1 MEQIQTVTTAT
12 GESVVPGDE
21 GKDKFKKCDQIA
33 FYRRQKQLA
42 GSVRYHALLDTL
54 EVSETHAELQLQHTH
69 TEAHLLLQV
78 CGIKGGAIRVKINEL
93 QPIRARYEVPDVLI
107 GEPVTQRLRAEPGG
121 GDAVTLS
128 AEECGFQVRVK
139 GHPFLLEVECE
150 GEVLVSVNAQG
161 RLHFETLQTPPTQG
175 VSSVDSDKVV
185 LHTVDP
191 SHDAVEHLSSKW
203 LQGRIKGSYCI
214 CSQGCMFQI
223 RNICMETNSHFIL
236 LFQGEDSQGLW
247 KEEFKTFLDVKAN
260 GPSSVGL
267 DFSLH
272 GFEHVYGIPEH
283 ADTLRLKNTRAGEPY
298 RLYNLDVFAYEIH
311 SRLGLYGTVPLLL
324 GHRLG
329 RTVGIFWLNAS
340 ETLLD
345 IGNET
350 ETESSLQGPPQKKRR
365 EVPSTELHWM
375 SESGV
380 IDAFVLLGP
389 SPLDVFKQFASLTV
403 QWAEMPVRCSDMQA
417 HCGAG
422 FQALPPLFSLGY
434 HQSRW
439 NYEDEADVL
448 AVDAGFDQRDIP
460 YDVIW
465 LDIEHTDGKRY
476 FTWDSKRFPD
486 PARLQR
492 HLQRWSRRLVVISD
506 PHIKVDPDYPV
517 YRDASEQGCFV
528 RDRAGRV
535 FEGSCWPGPCSYLDF
550 TSPLVRDWYSSQFAL
565 NKYKGSTDALFVW
578 NDMNE
583 PSVFDGPEQ
592 TMPKD
597 AVHCGG
603 WEHRE
608 LHNLYGFYQHWA
620 TMEGLIRRSKGT
632 ERPFVL
638 TRSFFAGSQRFG
650 AVWTGDNVA
659 SWDYLKISIPM
670 LLTLS
675 ITGISFCG
683 ADVGG
688 FFQDPEPELLVRW
701 YQAGALQPFF
711 RGHSAMQ
718 TKRREPWLFGDEN
731 TRAISDA
738 IRERYRLLPYWPLW
752 VEFPGEIQSFEMEDE
767 YMIGNALLACPV
779 TDSGVT
785 EVNVLFPGSGEVSLG
800 VQCRQFWYDIR
811 TFRRFEGGTN
821 TSVPVTL
828 DSVPVFQRGG
838 TIVPRK
844 TKAGR
849 STACL
854 SSIPFDLTVALDS
867 EGCAEGELY
876 VDDGHSFNYRT
887 KQEFT
892 LRRFTFRN
900 KTLSC
905 SCADEKGQFQ
915 CVCSVE
921 RVVFLGL
928 EAKPSAVIVQ
938 QGSGV
943 HEKKKTFRFEEETS
957 MLTVENLKLKTVH
970 SWELKIK

>member
-1 MEQIQTVTTAT
+1 MEQIQSVTTAT
-12 GESVVPGDE
+12 VESVVPGDE

-42 GSVRYHALLDTL
+42 GSVQYHALLDTL

-69 TEAHLLLQV
+69 TEACLLLQV
-78 CGIKGGAIRVKINEL
+78 CGIKGKAVRVKINEL
-93 QPIRARYEVPDVLI
+93 KPIRARYEVPDVLI
-107 GEPVTQRLRAEPGG
+107 GEPVTQRLRAEPRGG
-121 GDAVTLS
+121 GTVTLS
-128 AEECGFQVRVK
+128 AEEGNFQVQVR

-150 GEVLVSVNAQG
+150 GEVLVSMNAQG
-161 RLHFETLQTPPTQG
+161 RLYFETLQTPPTQG
-175 VSSVDSDKVV
+175 VSSVDRG
-185 LHTVDP
+185 
-191 SHDAVEHLSSKW
+191 E
-203 LQGRIKGSYCI
+203 
-214 CSQGCMFQI
+214 
-223 RNICMETNSHFIL
+223 
-236 LFQGEDSQGLW
+236 GEDSQGLW

-272 GFEHVYGIPEH
+272 GVEHVYGIPEH
-283 ADTLRLKNTRAGEPY
+283 ADTLRLKNTRSAGEPY

-311 SRLGLYGTVPLLL
+311 SRLGLYGSVPLLL

-329 RTVGIFWLNAS
+329 RTVGIFWLNTS

-345 IGNET
+345 IGSEAET
-350 ETESSLQGPPQKKRR
+350 EEPPQKKRR
-365 EVPSTELHWM
+365 VVPSTELHWM

-380 IDAFVLLGP
+380 IDAFILLGP
-389 SPLDVFKQFASLTV
+389 SPLDIFKQFAALTG
-403 QWAEMPVRCSDMQA
+403 S
-417 HCGAG
+417 
-422 FQALPPLFSLGY
+422 QALPPLFSLGY

-476 FTWDSKRFPD
+476 FTWDNKRFPD

-492 HLQRWSRRLVVISD
+492 HLQHRNRRLVVISD
-506 PHIKVDPDYPV
+506 PHIKVDPDYTV
-517 YRDASEQGCFV
+517 YRDASEQGFFV
-528 RDRAGRV
+528 RNRAGQV
-535 FEGSCWPGPCSYLDF
+535 FEGSCWPGLCSYLDF
-550 TSPLVRDWYSSQFAL
+550 TSPHVRDWYSSQFAL
-565 NKYKGSTDALFVW
+565 NKYKGSTGTLFVW

-608 LHNLYGFYQHWA
+608 LHNLYGFYQQWA
-620 TMEGLIRRSKGT
+620 TMEGLIQRSKGA

-718 TKRREPWLFGDEN
+718 TKRREPWLFGEEN
-731 TRAISDA
+731 TRAIRDA
-738 IRERYRLLPYWPLW
+738 IRERYRLLPYWYSLFHRAHCHAEPPVRPLW
-752 VEFPGEIQSFEMEDE
+752 VEFPGEIQCFEMEDE

-779 TDSGVT
+779 TDAGVT
-785 EVNVLFPGSGEVSLG
+785 EVNVLFPGSGE
-800 VQCRQFWYDIR
+800 FWYDIR

-867 EGCAEGELY
+867 EGCADGELY
-876 VDDGHSFNYRT
+876 EDDGRSFNYRT

-943 HEKKKTFRFEEETS
+943 CEKKKTFRFEEETS
-957 MLTVENLKLKTVH
+957 MLTVEKLKLKTVH